1 MNVRK
6 RFLSVFLSLVLCF
19 VSFFG
24 MFSTSVFAATSGSCG
39 ATGSS
44 VSWSYDSGTK
54 TLTITGTG
62 AIRDYSNLQA
72 GSGRVPWYDNREEC
86 EYVVIGEG
94 VTRIGDYSFS
104 SMPALQSASMPSTLE
119 EIGERAFM
127 DCTALADCKFPASL
141 KVIEGYAFQNTTSL
155 EDVDFPVGLTTIR
168 EFAFNGSGIK
178 EVVFPDSLTSLGMR
192 QGTFG
197 IEYEVGSVFK
207 DCLKLESVTFGTG
220 LTETG
225 INNFEGCTTLREVD
239 FGSSITTISSSSF
252 FGTFITTLVI
262 PETVTTIETLAFA
275 NIGTLSHVYI
285 YNSECDIN
293 TLLDSD
299 AFNGS
304 QQTVVF
310 HGHSQSTTQAY
321 AEEHGYAFVS
331 IDDCAH
337 SNMYADVTLEATCTT
352 EGSQHIMCQDCGALI
367 RTEVIAALG
376 HDFVTDS
383 TVDNTEIDGHTYEYQ
398 TCSRCGT
405 ENTVTTHSEWV
416 EGYYTINYTKEPTC
430 TSTGLGTYSCNIC
443 GRNGLV
449 PAVVPALGHTIENYT
464 SISPATCTQDGYQ
477 TGVCARCGETVT
489 VTLPATGHS
498 EELISTSTTEDG
510 SHTYNEYRCTAC
522 GAERSEC
529 VHNAWVESYYTEDVV
544 SPVSCTSAGSIERTC
559 TVDGCTHVETITQAP
574 LGHEFDGGVVTV
586 EPTCTEAGTTTITC
600 QNCGTSYD
608 LPFPSALG
616 HDYSEDSVLQEPT
629 CTTIGTGQHKCS
641 RCDSST
647 TYQIP
652 ALGHDIENAEDY
664 TVITQANCTVAG
676 VAAGTCANCG
686 EYIEVEIPSGG
697 HVYDPESRVVVTE
710 PTCEAEGLA
719 RETCSVCGAQQEVT
733 IPATGH
739 TYRYDRHT
747 TGSLVSTWLTYKCT
761 VCGAEQDE
769 EQTTVQLSFM
779 LYFNEKREDVTNGY
793 LYDVNY
799 DGYINSRDYAI
810 ILQYAG

>member
-6 RFLSVFLSLVLCF
+6 RFLSAFLSLVLCF

-62 AIRDYSNLQA
+62 KIKDYSDVDSILSA
-72 GSGRVPWYDNREEC
+72 GPAPWKDYREEC

-94 VTRIGDYSFS
+94 VTRIGNYSFHL
-104 SMPALQSASMPSTLE
+104 MSAAKSISLPTTLK
-119 EIGERAFM
+119 EIGVCAFQS
-127 DCTALADCKFPASL
+127 CTSL
-141 KVIEGYAFQNTTSL
+141 TEIDLHEGITTIGPYAFNES
-155 EDVDFPVGLTTIR
+155 GLT
-168 EFAFNGSGIK
+168 S
-178 EVVFPDSLTSLGMR
+178 VSFPDSLTSLGER
-192 QGTFG
+192 SGFTSGF
-197 IEYEVGSVFK
+197 
-207 DCLKLESVTFGTG
+207 
-220 LTETG
+220 
-225 INNFEGCTTLREVD
+225 
-239 FGSSITTISSSSF
+239 
-252 FGTFITTLVI
+252 
-262 PETVTTIETLAFA
+262 AFA
-275 NIGTLSHVYI
+275 NCPNLENVEFGSGLTSTGLSTFHSSGVRHVELSTAITEISEYTFYGTNITNIEIPENVNSIGMRAFANAPHLTNVYI
-285 YNSECDIN
+285 YN
-293 TLLDSD
+293 D
-299 AFNGS
+299 ACTFGNSISPDPFEGS
-304 QQTVVF
+304 QQSLVF
-310 HGHSQSTTQAY
+310 HGHSQSTTQTF
-321 AEEHGYAFVS
+321 AETNGYAFVS

-337 SNMYADVTLEATCTT
+337 SNMYADVTLEATCTA
-352 EGSQHIMCQDCGALI
+352 EGSQDIICQDCGALI

-398 TCSRCGT
+398 TCSRCGE
-405 ENTVTTHSEWV
+405 ENTAVTHNEWV
-416 EGYYTINYTKEPTC
+416 DGCYTINYLKEPTC
-430 TSTGLGTYSCNIC
+430 EETGYGTYSCNIC

-449 PAVVPALGHTIENYT
+449 PAVVPALGHNIENYT
-464 SISPATCTQDGYQ
+464 AQSPATCTQDGYQ
-477 TGVCARCGETVT
+477 TGVCTRCGETVT

-522 GAERSEC
+522 GEERSEC
-529 VHNAWVESYYTEDVV
+529 VHNAWVENYYTEDVI
-544 SPVSCTSAGSIERTC
+544 SPVSCTSAGSIERAC

-608 LPFPSALG
+608 LSFPSALG

-629 CTTIGTGQHKCS
+629 CTAIGTGQHKCS

-664 TVITQANCTVAG
+664 TVITQPNCMEAG
-676 VAAGTCANCG
+676 KAAGTCANCG
-686 EYIEVEIPSGG
+686 EYVEVEISSGG
-697 HVYDPESRVVVTE
+697 HIYDPESRVVVTE
-710 PTCEAEGLA
+710 PTCEADGLA

-761 VCGAEQDE
+761 ECGAEQDE
-769 EQTTVQLSFM
+769 AQTTVQLSFM
-779 LYFNEKREDVTNGY
+779 LHFNEKREDVTNGY

>member
-6 RFLSVFLSLVLCF
+6 RFLSAFLSLVLCF

-62 AIRDYSNLQA
+62 KIKDYSDVDSILSA
-72 GSGRVPWYDNREEC
+72 GHAPWEDYREEC

-94 VTRIGDYSFS
+94 VTRIGNYSFHL
-104 SMPALQSASMPSTLE
+104 MSAAKSISLPTTLK
-119 EIGERAFM
+119 EIGV
-127 DCTALADCKFPASL
+127 C
-141 KVIEGYAFQNTTSL
+141 AFQSCTSL
-155 EDVDFPVGLTTIR
+155 TEIDLHEGLTTIGPY
-168 EFAFNGSGIK
+168 AFSESGLTS
-178 EVVFPDSLTSLGMR
+178 VSFPDSLTSLGER
-192 QGTFG
+192 SGFTSGF
-197 IEYEVGSVFK
+197 
-207 DCLKLESVTFGTG
+207 
-220 LTETG
+220 
-225 INNFEGCTTLREVD
+225 
-239 FGSSITTISSSSF
+239 
-252 FGTFITTLVI
+252 
-262 PETVTTIETLAFA
+262 AFA
-275 NIGTLSHVYI
+275 NCPNLENVEFGSGLTSTGLSTFHSSGVRHVELSTAITEISEYTFYGTNITNIEIPENVNSIGMRAFANAPHLTNVYI
-285 YNSECDIN
+285 YN
-293 TLLDSD
+293 D
-299 AFNGS
+299 ACTFGNSISPDPFEGS
-304 QQTVVF
+304 QQSLVF
-310 HGHSQSTTQAY
+310 HGHSQSTTQTF
-321 AEEHGYAFVS
+321 AETNGYAFVS

-337 SNMYADVTLEATCTT
+337 SNMYADITLEATCTA
-352 EGSQHIMCQDCGALI
+352 EGSQDIICQDCGALI

-398 TCSRCGT
+398 TCSRCGE
-405 ENTVTTHSEWV
+405 ENTVTTHNEWV
-416 EGYYTINYTKEPTC
+416 DGCYTINYIREPSC
-430 TSTGLGTYSCNIC
+430 EDTGLGTYSCNIC

-449 PAVVPALGHTIENYT
+449 PAVVPALGHNIENYT
-464 SISPATCTQDGYQ
+464 AQSPATCTQDGYQ
-477 TGVCARCGETVT
+477 TGVCTRCGETVT

-522 GAERSEC
+522 GEERSEC
-529 VHNAWVESYYTEDVV
+529 VHNAWVENYYTEDVI
-544 SPVSCTSAGSIERTC
+544 SPVSCTSAGSIERAC

-574 LGHEFDGGVVTV
+574 LGHEFDSGVVTV

-608 LPFPSALG
+608 LSFPSALG

-629 CTTIGTGQHKCS
+629 CTAIGTGQHKCS

-664 TVITQANCTVAG
+664 TVITQPNCMEAG
-676 VAAGTCANCG
+676 KAAGTCANCG
-686 EYIEVEIPSGG
+686 EYVEVEISSGG
-697 HVYDPESRVVVTE
+697 HIYDPESRVVVTE
-710 PTCEAEGLA
+710 PTCEADGLA

-761 VCGAEQDE
+761 ECGAEQDE
-769 EQTTVQLSFM
+769 AQTTVQLSFM
-779 LYFNEKREDVTNGY
+779 LHFNEKREDVTNGY

>member
-6 RFLSVFLSLVLCF
+6 RFLSAFLSLVLCF

-39 ATGSS
+39 ATRSS

-62 AIRDYSNLQA
+62 AIRDYRNLQA
-72 GSGRVPWYDNREEC
+72 GSGRVPWYDYREEC

-127 DCTALADCKFPASL
+127 DCTALADCKLPFGL
-141 KVIEGYAFQNTTSL
+141 LEIEQYAFDNTSSL
-155 EDVDFPVGLTTIR
+155 EDVDFPDSLTTIR
-168 EFAFNGSGIK
+168 PFAFYESGIK
-178 EVVFPDSLTSLGMR
+178 EVVFPDSLTSLGIGPLLGR
-192 QGTFG
+192 DT
-197 IEYEVGSVFK
+197 GSVFFNCK
-207 DCLKLESVTFGTG
+207 NLESVTFGTG

-225 INNFEGCTTLREVD
+225 LNNFSGCSNLKYVD
-239 FGSSITTISSSSF
+239 FGTAITTISASSF
-252 FGTFITTLVI
+252 LGTFITTLVL
-262 PETVTTIETLAFA
+262 PENVSTISTLAFSD
-275 NIGTLSHVYI
+275 IGTLSHVYV
-285 YNSECDIN
+285 YNSECQFN
-293 TLLDSD
+293 GMLESD
-299 AFNGS
+299 PFNGS

-321 AEEHGYAFVS
+321 AEERGYAFVS

-337 SNMYADVTLEATCTT
+337 SNMYADVTLEATCTA
-352 EGSQHIMCQDCGALI
+352 EGSQDIICQDCGALI

-398 TCSRCGT
+398 TCSRCGE
-405 ENTVTTHSEWV
+405 ENTAVTHNEWV
-416 EGYYTINYTKEPTC
+416 DGCYTINYLKEPTC
-430 TSTGLGTYSCNIC
+430 EETGYGTYSCNIC

-449 PAVVPALGHTIENYT
+449 PAVVPALGHNIENYT
-464 SISPATCTQDGYQ
+464 AQSPATCTQDGYQ
-477 TGVCARCGETVT
+477 TGVCTRCGETVT

-522 GAERSEC
+522 GEERSEC
-529 VHNAWVESYYTEDVV
+529 VHNAWVENYYTEDVI
-544 SPVSCTSAGSIERTC
+544 SPVSCTSAGSIERAC

-574 LGHEFDGGVVTV
+574 LGHEFDSGVVTV

-608 LPFPSALG
+608 LSFPSALG

-629 CTTIGTGQHKCS
+629 CTAIGTGQHKCS

-664 TVITQANCTVAG
+664 TVITQPNCMEAG
-676 VAAGTCANCG
+676 KAAGTCANCG
-686 EYIEVEIPSGG
+686 EYVEVEISSGG
-697 HVYDPESRVVVTE
+697 HIYDPESRVVVTE
-710 PTCEAEGLA
+710 PTCEADGLA

-761 VCGAEQDE
+761 ECGAEQDE
-769 EQTTVQLSFM
+769 AQTTVQLSFM
-779 LYFNEKREDVTNGY
+779 LHFNEKREDVTNGY

>member
-6 RFLSVFLSLVLCF
+6 RFLSAFLSLVLCF

-62 AIRDYSNLQA
+62 KIKDYSDADSILSA
-72 GSGRVPWYDNREEC
+72 GHAPWEDYREEC
-86 EYVVIGEG
+86 EYVVVGEG
-94 VTRIGDYSFS
+94 VTRIGDYSFI
-104 SMPALQSASMPSTLE
+104 SMTALKSISLPSTLE

-127 DCTALADCKFPASL
+127 DCTALADCKLPFGL
-141 KVIEGYAFQNTTSL
+141 LEIEQYAFDNTSSL
-155 EDVDFPVGLTTIR
+155 EDVDFPDSLTTIR
-168 EFAFNGSGIK
+168 PFAFYESGIK
-178 EVVFPDSLTSLGMR
+178 EVVFPDSLTSLGIGPLLGR
-192 QGTFG
+192 DT
-197 IEYEVGSVFK
+197 GSVFFNCK
-207 DCLKLESVTFGTG
+207 NLESVTFGTG
-220 LTETG
+220 LTATG
-225 INNFEGCTTLREVD
+225 LNNFSGCSNLKYVD
-239 FGSSITTISSSSF
+239 FGTAITTISASSF
-252 FGTFITTLVI
+252 LGTFITTLVL
-262 PETVTTIETLAFA
+262 PENVSTISTLAFSD
-275 NIGTLSHVYI
+275 IGTLSHVYV
-285 YNSECDIN
+285 YNSECQFN
-293 TLLDSD
+293 GALESD
-299 AFNGS
+299 PFNGS

-321 AEEHGYAFVS
+321 AEERGYAFVS

-352 EGSQHIMCQDCGALI
+352 EGSQHIICQDCGALI

-449 PAVVPALGHTIENYT
+449 PAVVPALGHNIENYT
-464 SISPATCTQDGYQ
+464 AQSPATCTQDGYQ

-489 VTLPATGHS
+489 VTLSATGHS

-522 GAERSEC
+522 GEERSEC

-608 LPFPSALG
+608 LSFPSALG

-629 CTTIGTGQHKCS
+629 CTAIGTGQHKCS

-664 TVITQANCTVAG
+664 TVITQPNCMEAG
-676 VAAGTCANCG
+676 KAAGTCANCG
-686 EYIEVEIPSGG
+686 EYVEVEISSGG
-697 HVYDPESRVVVTE
+697 HIYDPESRVVVTE

-761 VCGAEQDE
+761 ECGAEQDE
-769 EQTTVQLSFM
+769 AQTTVQLSFM
-779 LYFNEKREDVTNGY
+779 LHFNEKREDVTNGY